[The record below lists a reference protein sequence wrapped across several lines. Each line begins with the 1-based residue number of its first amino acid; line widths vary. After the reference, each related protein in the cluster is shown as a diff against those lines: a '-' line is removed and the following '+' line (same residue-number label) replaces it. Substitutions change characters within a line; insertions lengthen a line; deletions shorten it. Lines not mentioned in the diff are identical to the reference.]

1 MFTSPLCQYFYR
13 SGRKRKDQSYSK
25 LRLLLFFSLCRPS
38 CWNFSPGGR
47 TKRYRMLLFSLF
59 KLRRCKLVVVV
70 FWIQLIPRVL
80 FLVHF
85 QMSSSIPLSFALLL
99 CFHRG
104 SGIDLPSISSFWLG
118 KLVLNFCLQLVPH
131 FLPGTF
137 SFLTSV
143 SSGLVLCFL
152 QFVSLL
158 VLCFVFFNF
167 CLFWSRVSFS
177 SFLLF
182 GPFSFLPALLIWH
195 LVDLLNCGF

>member
-25 LRLLLFFSLCRPS
+25 LRLLLFFSFFC
-38 CWNFSPGGR
+38 CNFSPGGR

-59 KLRRCKLVVVV
+59 KLRRWKLVVVL
-70 FWIQLIPRVL
+70 FSIQLIPRVL

-131 FLPGTF
+131 F
-137 SFLTSV
+137 FL
-143 SSGLVLCFL
+143 FL
-152 QFVSLL
+152 
-158 VLCFVFFNF
+158 NF
-167 CLFWSRVSFS
+167 CLFWSCALFS
-177 SFLLF
+177 SICVSSGLLLRFLQLL
-182 GPFSFLPALLIWH
+182 SFLVSCFVFFISFIWS
-195 LVDLLNCGF
+195 LFFSPSSFNLAFGWFA